1 VHDFWQKWPAVGLF
15 FLGGKAVKSVQLQK
29 RYAGAAELRV
39 LKRRQKTV
47 EQIGKIT
54 GTLKVVAQSRL
65 AIAQEKAANAVPFY
79 VSMDRLFKP
88 IVAEIPPNDD
98 HTIVSVIIYTDRGL
112 CGACNNGINRKLDK
126 ESLDNTSVVIWGEKG
141 AAGFEKSRH
150 KKKVEVSGHP
160 NLKTALSF
168 KEISGYISSVTPK
181 ECDYFRVIFNKMK
194 GPNNSEIQEIM
205 VPSLKTLESDK
216 AKEVLLA
223 YTLEATSAPE
233 MLDNLSECYL
243 NSAINYAIFNNLA
256 VELFQRRNS
265 MQNASS
271 NAKEVVQRIKIK
283 YNKARQGMITTE
295 LCEIVSGAAAV
306 DEMIKART

>member
-1 VHDFWQKWPAVGLF
+1 
-15 FLGGKAVKSVQLQK
+15 
-29 RYAGAAELRV
+29 
-39 LKRRQKTV
+39 
-47 EQIGKIT
+47 
-54 GTLKVVAQSRL
+54 
-65 AIAQEKAANAVPFY
+65 
-79 VSMDRLFKP
+79 
-88 IVAEIPPNDD
+88 
-98 HTIVSVIIYTDRGL
+98 
-112 CGACNNGINRKLDK
+112 
-126 ESLDNTSVVIWGEKG
+126 
-141 AAGFEKSRH
+141 
-150 KKKVEVSGHP
+150 
-160 NLKTALSF
+160 
-168 KEISGYISSVTPK
+168 
-181 ECDYFRVIFNKMK
+181 
-194 GPNNSEIQEIM
+194 M